1 MQTDTSL
8 AVEAKLMNRWEFD
21 SITQAARFISSWYP
35 GTSSEQ
41 ILLKEYLGSMIGT
54 IFNFHFYLNKE

>member
-21 SITQAARFISSWYP
+21 SIAQAAIFISSWFP
-35 GTSSEQ
+35 GTSVEQ

-54 IFNFHFYLNKE
+54 VFRFHFYLSKE